1 MALESATYVSGLVAT
16 NPTGSDSISQGDD
29 HLRLI
34 KPVLKNT
41 FPNADEAI
49 NGVHTS
55 GSAPSPTTAGLI
67 WFDTS
72 TNLIKIRN
80 EANDGWIN
88 IIASEGSRLLKVTH
102 AIQSASSTI
111 RSASYTDTGFTITHS
126 KLSATSTLY
135 VDVQF
140 MQNCFSS
147 FSADSEI
154 KVFMQLTNDSGTII
168 TGTTADV
175 QVFDLNDKVPTG
187 LSTVE
192 ASTVPARTFKVTAAN
207 APGGSGSTGNQIFN
221 VYGKLENS
229 DQVSDGGFSVIN
241 GIMMVREIEE

>member
-1 MALESATYVSGLVAT
+1 MARESATFISGLVST
-16 NPTGSDSISQGDD
+16 NPTGSDSISAGDD
-29 HLRLI
+29 HLRLL
-34 KPVLKNT
+34 KTVLKNT
-41 FPNADEAI
+41 LPNADEAI
-49 NGVHTS
+49 NGIHTS
-55 GSAPSPTTAGLI
+55 SSAPSPTTAGLI

-72 TNLIKIRN
+72 NNLIKIRN
-80 EANDGWIN
+80 EANSDWIN
-88 IIASEGSRLLKVTH
+88 LMASEGARLLNVTH

-111 RSASYTDTGFTITHS
+111 RSASYTDLGFTITHS
-126 KLSATSTLY
+126 KISSTSNLY
-135 VDVQF
+135 VSVQF

-147 FSADSEI
+147 FAADSEI
-154 KVFMQLTNDSGTII
+154 KVFVQLTNDSGTII

-192 ASTVPARTFKVTAAN
+192 ASTVPSRTFKVTAAN

-229 DQVSDGGFSVIN
+229 DQVSAGGFSVIN
-241 GIMMVREIEE
+241 GIMMVWEVEE